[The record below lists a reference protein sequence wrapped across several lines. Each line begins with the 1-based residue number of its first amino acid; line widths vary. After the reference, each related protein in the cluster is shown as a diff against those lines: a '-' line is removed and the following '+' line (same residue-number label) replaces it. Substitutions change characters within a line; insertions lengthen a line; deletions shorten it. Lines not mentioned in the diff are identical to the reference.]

1 MTETL
6 QLAARAVV
14 NVGSG
19 RGFIVEVRDV
29 RYVISAGHC
38 LPRIPQPTML
48 SDLDERTYLNIIG
61 RLEGPQ
67 DVAGELLF
75 LDVMGDVA
83 VFGEPDSQELGM
95 LAEGYRGVVESG
107 PAFRIGDMGR
117 TAPVWLLG
125 LSNRWSRGTAQTI
138 SAGGRILLSAVTGGI
153 VRKMSGSPIIAADG
167 RAIGIVSCNDWANTA
182 GEADLVSQTGSGPQA
197 RLLRDLP
204 GWLVRSLS

>member
-75 LDVMGDVA
+75 LDVMGDV
-83 VFGEPDSQELGM
+83 
-95 LAEGYRGVVESG
+95 RGV
-107 PAFRIGDMGR
+107 R
-117 TAPVWLLG
+117 
-125 LSNRWSRGTAQTI
+125 
-138 SAGGRILLSAVTGGI
+138 
-153 VRKMSGSPIIAADG
+153 
-167 RAIGIVSCNDWANTA
+167 RA
-182 GEADLVSQTGSGPQA
+182 
-197 RLLRDLP
+197 R
-204 GWLVRSLS
+204 